1 MSNKDMKQNKLNEV
15 EMEKVTGGSAMG
27 LGLSGC
33 TEDEINEKKRLEDE
47 TRMNT
52 VNLMIS
58 SEGDG
63 TFGSWYTFNTGEYET
78 YYDNVE

>member
-27 LGLSGC
+27 LGLPGC

-58 SEGDG
+58 SEDDG
-63 TFGSWYTFNTGEYET
+63 TFGSWYTFNTGGYET